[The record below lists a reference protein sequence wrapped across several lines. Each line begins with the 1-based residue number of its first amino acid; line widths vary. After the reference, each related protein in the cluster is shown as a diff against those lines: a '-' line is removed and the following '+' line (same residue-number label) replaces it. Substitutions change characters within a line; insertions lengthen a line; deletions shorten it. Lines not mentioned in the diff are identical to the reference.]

1 MNKIAKYERI
11 LPILFIIQIAMIL
24 LVDYKWFESSL
35 SLGIVYFATIFVIQI
50 ISFALLFKYKKAVDE
65 AKKRGEL

>member
-11 LPILFIIQIAMIL
+11 LPILLIIQIAMIL

-50 ISFALLFKYKKAVDE
+50 ISFALLFKYKKAVDK

>member
-50 ISFALLFKYKKAVDE
+50 ISFALLSKYKKAVDE
-65 AKKRGEL
+65 AKKNGEL